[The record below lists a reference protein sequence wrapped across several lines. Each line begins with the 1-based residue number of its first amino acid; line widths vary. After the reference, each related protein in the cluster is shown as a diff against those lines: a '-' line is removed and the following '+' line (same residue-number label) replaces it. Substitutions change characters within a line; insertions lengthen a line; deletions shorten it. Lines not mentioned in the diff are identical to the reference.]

1 MPDHFSSNFLAIK
14 AQRLGFRVPP
24 CTEFSLFCLRPVRI
38 LWFALVAHASLCS
51 LSLRLLV
58 SKVTEPSWH
67 RRLRKKRQEAR
78 KLLKLSLATPGRK
91 TKHLDSTIRRLA
103 AHHGSSV
110 PNVVYMNSQKVDG
123 WCCPCLPSGARNQAH
138 RNHCSNCGQHYQK
151 VQWWPMQASSR
162 QRSNSAKRKREK
174 EKKQAAATAEKER
187 KDAEILQPFGSG
199 EATTATATPWV
210 ATTPTRTVAALLP
223 QTVPQPSE
231 TTLAVEEKTEKT
243 DVSDKVEMLK
253 KALTDKGI
261 TDEGVMAQLA
271 ELEKAS
277 KEGAQQPTLTHK
289 TINQLQK
296 TEKQLLA
303 LRTQIEELDAKWI
316 AWNQLMKTKFA
327 EQGGL
332 YKEKRIALQDRY
344 KELKVR
350 LKALRQEVQKAALLT
365 TETKEDEQI
374 LNVTEIPVLEL
385 DDMSMEAQ
393 HVSSS
398 EDEKDRERTPR
409 RATASSP
416 AKPPVRQA

>member
-1 MPDHFSSNFLAIK
+1 
-14 AQRLGFRVPP
+14 
-24 CTEFSLFCLRPVRI
+24 
-38 LWFALVAHASLCS
+38 
-51 LSLRLLV
+51 
-58 SKVTEPSWH
+58 
-67 RRLRKKRQEAR
+67 
-78 KLLKLSLATPGRK
+78 
-91 TKHLDSTIRRLA
+91 
-103 AHHGSSV
+103 
-110 PNVVYMNSQKVDG
+110 
-123 WCCPCLPSGARNQAH
+123 
-138 RNHCSNCGQHYQK
+138 
-151 VQWWPMQASSR
+151 MQASSR

-277 KEGAQQPTLTHK
+277 KDGAQQPTLTHK

-350 LKALRQEVQKAALLT
+350 LKALRQEVHKAALLT